1 MVLLLI
7 YMAFSGT
14 VSALTHGQES
24 QAVEKAGLPLTLD
37 ECIQLALKNNLSL
50 IVEKYGPEIAEASVY
65 RAQETFLPR
74 LDLNY
79 GNQRQES
86 PPYWWIQGETT
97 VVTKY
102 QDYGFTLT
110 QQIPTGGSLS
120 LSLASYRSDTTQAFQ
135 LINPRYGSTLR
146 LDITQPLLRNF
157 GPRMSRREIILAEK
171 SLAAA
176 EKQYENAVV
185 ETVYLVQ
192 EAYWNLVYA
201 IENLQVKQYSLQLA
215 RDLLRKNQKEVE
227 VGKLAAIELLNAEAE
242 VASREAEIIQAEGVA
257 ARAEQV
263 LRNIINLDSQPEKSR
278 LKIVP
283 VDKPK
288 FQPREV
294 SLDQAVKAALEL
306 RPDVEQLRKTIEAK
320 QFSVAVAK
328 NQLLPSVDLQFS
340 YWSPGISGDRLLYL
354 NDNPF
359 LGIVVGREKGSALD
373 SLRDALKLIYQN
385 WYIGLNFSFPLNSL
399 TTRAGYAVAKLEL
412 EQTVARLKSL
422 EQQVR
427 LEVSDTVREIETS
440 AKRVEALRVA
450 RERAE
455 KRLAA
460 EEKKM
465 AVGLTTNYFVL
476 QYQTEVANARSQE
489 LQALI
494 SYNLSLAKLD
504 KITGKTLSQYQGVP
518 VRD

>member
-1 MVLLLI
+1 MLLI
-7 YMAFSGT
+7 FIAFG
-14 VSALTHGQES
+14 LTAPGLIRGQE
-24 QAVEKAGLPLTLD
+24 ARPAEKPGLPLTLD
-37 ECIQLALKNNLSL
+37 ECIRLALKNNLDL
-50 IVEKYGPEIAEASVY
+50 AVEKYGPEIAEASVY
-65 RAQETFLPR
+65 RAQEAFLPR
-74 LDLNY
+74 LELNY

-102 QDYGFTLT
+102 QDYGFTLN
-110 QQIPTGGSLS
+110 QQIPTGGTLSLS
-120 LSLASYRSDTTQAFQ
+120 LSSYRSDTTQAFQ

-146 LDITQPLLRNF
+146 LDITQPLFRNF
-157 GPRMSRREIILAEK
+157 GPKMSRREIILAEK
-171 SLAAA
+171 NLAAA
-176 EKQYENAVV
+176 EKQYENAVA
-185 ETVYLVQ
+185 ETIYLVQ

-201 IENLQVKQYSLQLA
+201 VENLKVKQYSLQLA

-227 VGKLAAIELLNAEAE
+227 VGKLAPIELLNAEAE
-242 VASREAEIIQAEGVA
+242 VASREAEIIQAEGMV

-263 LRNIINLDSQPEKSR
+263 LRNIINLESQPDKMH
-278 LKIVP
+278 LKIIP
-283 VDKPK
+283 VDQPG
-288 FQPREV
+288 FHPREV
-294 SLDQAVKAALEL
+294 SLDQAIQAALEL

-320 QFSVAVAK
+320 QFGVAVAK

-359 LGIVVGREKGSALD
+359 LGVIVGREKGSAFD
-373 SLRDALKLIYQN
+373 SLRDALKLLYQN
-385 WYIGLNFSFPLNSL
+385 WYIALNFSFPLSSL
-399 TTRAGYAVAKLEL
+399 TSRAGYAVAKLEL
-412 EQTVARLKSL
+412 EQNVARLRRL
-422 EQQVR
+422 EQEVR
-427 LEVSDTVREIETS
+427 LEVSDTVREIETN

-450 RERAE
+450 RETAE

-476 QYQTEVANARSQE
+476 QYQAEAANARSQE
-489 LQALI
+489 LQALV

-504 KITGKTLSQYQGVP
+504 KLTGKTLTQYRATEG
-518 VRD
+518 RD